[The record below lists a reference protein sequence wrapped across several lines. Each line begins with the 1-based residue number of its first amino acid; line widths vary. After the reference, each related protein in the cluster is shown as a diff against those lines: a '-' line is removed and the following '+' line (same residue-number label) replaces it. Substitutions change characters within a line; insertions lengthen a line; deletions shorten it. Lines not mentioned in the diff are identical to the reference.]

1 MQIGALDAAIT
12 IPGNLLLD
20 LHNEL
25 SYNPRPV
32 NKILLLCLEAAEQ
45 GGENLLG
52 RNADITSY
60 LAPATLHAFEQKGGV
75 RCVSLKVFHMECCE
89 PYFAWQALILHCM
102 YVLCYDKCLDHWD
115 VTVRH
120 TTTCCCTC
128 ELPACDFGSAL
139 PCCCV
144 YMSSVTTQ

>member
-1 MQIGALDAAIT
+1 MQIGALDAATT

-52 RNADITSY
+52 RNADVTSY
-60 LAPATLHAFEQKGGV
+60 LAPATLHIFEQKGGV
-75 RCVSLKVFHMECCE
+75 RCASCHMADDKHC
-89 PYFAWQALILHCM
+89 LHMNDGCD
-102 YVLCYDKCLDHWD
+102 CAFDH
-115 VTVRH
+115 R
-120 TTTCCCTC
+120 
-128 ELPACDFGSAL
+128 
-139 PCCCV
+139 
-144 YMSSVTTQ
+144 